1 MASARRRG
9 GGRGLVGDREASTK
23 DGSVVASGLTADVAL
38 VERARNGDHDAF
50 ATLVRPHQ
58 ETAFRVAF
66 MVTGIALDAE
76 DATQEGLMKAFAQ
89 IQRFDSERPFR
100 PWLLRIV
107 SNEARNR
114 RRSAGRRS
122 HYELR
127 AAGHRDA
134 MGTALDPS
142 ESAVRRDAD
151 ERLLEAVN
159 RLPAKER
166 LVIGLR
172 YFLELSEQEIANVA
186 GVPKGTVKSRTARA
200 LTRLRDS
207 IGEVDV

>member
-1 MASARRRG
+1 
-9 GGRGLVGDREASTK
+9 
-23 DGSVVASGLTADVAL
+23 
-38 VERARNGDHDAF
+38 
-50 ATLVRPHQ
+50 
-58 ETAFRVAF
+58 
-66 MVTGIALDAE
+66 
-76 DATQEGLMKAFAQ
+76 
-89 IQRFDSERPFR
+89 
-100 PWLLRIV
+100 
-107 SNEARNR
+107 
-114 RRSAGRRS
+114 
-122 HYELR
+122 
-127 AAGHRDA
+127 

-200 LTRLRDS
+200 MTRLRDS